1 MLLWG
6 FAAVGGSVGILGAP
20 DGSVMSWDTD
30 WLVHTPFSDWLVP
43 GLLLLGV
50 GLVSLAAGALLVR
63 DLRRR
68 TWERWHGTAVL
79 VVALVHVGW
88 IAGEVA
94 FLWGPVSGTDPT
106 TQQFFHVFWAV
117 YVPWALLDLAL
128 AAVLQRGGG
137 RLASG
142 TTPDERP

>member
-6 FAAVGGSVGILGAP
+6 VAAIGGSVGILGAP
-20 DGSVMSWDTD
+20 DGSAMSWDTA

-50 GLVSLAAGALLVR
+50 GLVSLVAGALLVR
-63 DLRRR
+63 DLVRR
-68 TWERWHGTAVL
+68 TSRAWVGTAL
-79 VVALVHVGW
+79 LLVALVHVAW

-94 FLWGPVSGTDPT
+94 LLWGPVSGTDAT
-106 TQQFFHVFWAV
+106 TRRFFLVFWAV

-128 AAVLQRGGG
+128 AAVWRGRGV
-137 RLASG
+137 R
-142 TTPDERP
+142 RPSHAPARPGH